1 MQTDFGNIYFN
12 KPKEIYFPKSVSELS
27 QTLKKLNQED
37 KKVTI
42 RNTGHSVNGQTLT
55 SDYQIDLSNL
65 NYAQFDENNLE
76 VLCGAGTPWNEV
88 FKKINFPKY
97 SLPIFPNNPG
107 QKIHIGG
114 TASVGGVG
122 TYSFKN
128 GGFWN
133 YIKKIKLVLMNGD
146 IIDCSPKEN
155 PEYFKFAVGG
165 FGQIGVIAELT
176 VEVVKSQ
183 KNVVV
188 FEILNFSDEK
198 YFENIKKLIEMDEI
212 VGLNGIS
219 KGGSF
224 FQTNPNALMII
235 LESKN
240 MKKDLIKIK
249 QKLGTNLNFILKEHK
264 KEYYD
269 FNFGYKEINKRTI
282 FEYYPIDLNRDHIN
296 GIHPWSDY
304 ILPESS
310 YLYFLAEL
318 RKVIQAYDLEKRI
331 ITQSFLNGLFS
342 INMMPTYIGK
352 NLHKGF
358 PLVPE
363 IQNQDYSYGVGFM
376 PTIEKSEIKKTLE
389 AIYVLT
395 DLCFE
400 AGGKRYLYGINTLSE
415 SQKELQFGKENLKRL
430 REIKKELDPK
440 NLLNTNNQF

>member
-12 KPKEIYFPKSVSELS
+12 KPKEVYFPKSVEELS
-27 QTLKKLNQED
+27 LLLKKLNTEN

-55 SDYQIDLSNL
+55 KEYQIDLSNIS
-65 NYAQFDENNLE
+65 YANFDKENLE
-76 VLCGAGTPWNEV
+76 VLVGAGTSWSDV
-88 FKKINFPKY
+88 FKNINFPEY
-97 SLPIFPNNPG
+97 SIAVFPNNPG

-122 TYSFKN
+122 TYSFKY

-133 YIKKIKLVLMNGD
+133 HIKEIKLVLMNGD
-146 IIDCSPKEN
+146 IVNCSNSEN
-155 PEYFKFAVGG
+155 EEYFKFAIAG
-165 FGQIGVIAELT
+165 FGQIGVIAELKI
-176 VEVVKSQ
+176 EVIPSE

-198 YFENIKKLIEMDEI
+198 YFKNIKKLLSLDEV

-224 FQTNPNALMII
+224 FQTSPNALMVV

-240 MKKDLIKIK
+240 MKKDLSVIREKI
-249 QKLGTNLNFILKEHK
+249 GGDINFVLKEHK

-269 FNFGYKEINKRTI
+269 FNLGYKEIKKKTI
-282 FEYYPIDLNRDHIN
+282 FDYYPIDLKRNHIE

-310 YLYFLAEL
+310 YLYFLGEI
-318 RKVIQAYDLEKRI
+318 RKVIKAYDLEKRI

-352 NLHKGF
+352 NFKKGF

-363 IQNQDYSYGVGFM
+363 IQNEEYSYGIGFM

-395 DLCFE
+395 DICFE
-400 AGGKRYLYGINTLSE
+400 AGGKRYLYGINNLSE
-415 SQKELQFGKENLKRL
+415 KQKELQFGKENLKSF
-430 REIKKELDPK
+430 RELKEKLDPK
-440 NLLNTNNQF
+440 NLLNSNNKF